1 MSLATF
7 IPAVRSALQAKVAA
21 VTGISG
27 VAAVYD
33 YWRHVTN
40 DLELQQLFKEAG
52 GARMHFWCVTVAVA
66 EPASIWN
73 LSGCDQA
80 NPLKVDIHG
89 YMALNDAN
97 ATEKTFVGLVALVI
111 DALLADKNL
120 GGLADV
126 IGLDPLPQWLEN
138 DHRMM
143 AGVLCHHARV
153 SVSVR
158 GKVL

>member
-1 MSLATF
+1 MSLAAL
-7 IPAVRSALQAKVAA
+7 IPAVRTALQTKVAA

-27 VAAVYD
+27 VAPVYD

-40 DLELQQLFKEAG
+40 DLELKTLFKETG
-52 GARMHFWCVTVAVA
+52 GSRMHFWCVAAAVA

-73 LSGCDQA
+73 LNGCDQA
-80 NPLKVDIHG
+80 KPLKVDIHG

-97 ATEKTFVGLVALVI
+97 ATEKTFAGLVALVI
-111 DALLADKNL
+111 DGLLADKNL
-120 GGLADV
+120 GGTV
-126 IGLDPLPQWLEN
+126 IGLDPLPQWVEN

-153 SVSVR
+153 AVSVR
-158 GKVL
+158 AQL